1 MGKQNVL
8 SRKYLLGQEWSC
20 FLARLQVLARWPWPT
35 PMMLR
40 SLDDFRQDAALGLYS
55 WDPRINGRDKF
66 HHMPIITPA
75 YPPMNS
81 AYNVSEATLRVMKVS
96 SSPHCKQFEQR
107 SVFDLRG
114 LWGSCSKL
122 ASLHWML
129 LTVCIC
135 SLDWH
140 FVYNVTTFSS
150 RHSTTQK
157 MSNTLFL

>member
-1 MGKQNVL
+1 MGKQTLNTYEEVNAGA
-8 SRKYLLGQEWSC
+8 RVE
-20 FLARLQVLARWPWPT
+20 FLFGRLQVLARWPWPT

-81 AYNVSEATLRVMKVS
+81 AYNVSEATLRVMKVGT
-96 SSPHCKQFEQR
+96 PPLCKQFEQR

-114 LWGSCSKL
+114 L
-122 ASLHWML
+122 
-129 LTVCIC
+129 
-135 SLDWH
+135 
-140 FVYNVTTFSS
+140 
-150 RHSTTQK
+150 R
-157 MSNTLFL
+157 